1 MAQVLLLSD
10 TPDDALPSLELLTHR
25 IRTFPAEA
33 ASIVRAP
40 NVDVTLID
48 ARTKLAH
55 ARSLCQ
61 LVKSSMLSPVLVI
74 VTESGLATLNESWQA
89 DDFILG
95 EASPGEVDARIRLA
109 AVETEVEAP
118 IGEIRAGGITIDE
131 TTYMATINGRLLNLT
146 YKEFELLKHL
156 ALHPGQVFTR
166 DRLLHDVWG
175 YDYFGGTR
183 TVDVHIR
190 RLRAKLGPDH
200 ESLIG
205 TVRNVGYRLVVSGTE
220 SANAGSGAAGARQDD
235 DVDAA

>member
-10 TPDDALPSLELLTHR
+10 APEAALPSLELLNHR
-25 IRTFPAEA
+25 VRSFPAEA
-33 ASIVRAP
+33 SSIVRAP

-48 ARTKLAH
+48 ARTNLAH

-61 LVKSSMLSPVLVI
+61 LVKSSMLSPVI
-74 VTESGLATLNESWQA
+74 VVVSESGLATLNETWQA
-89 DDFILG
+89 DDFILTG
-95 EASPGEVDARIRLA
+95 ASPGEVDARLRMA
-109 AVETEVEAP
+109 AVEAEDEVP
-118 IGEIRAGGITIDE
+118 NGEIRAGAIVIDE
-131 TTYMATINGRLLNLT
+131 TTYMATIEGKLLNLT

-166 DRLLHDVWG
+166 DGLLHDVWG

-190 RLRAKLGPDH
+190 RLRAKLGPEH

-205 TVRNVGYRLVVSGTE
+205 TVRNVGYRLLIE
-220 SANAGSGAAGARQDD
+220 GSGHEDNARDD
-235 DVDAA
+235 IDAA

>member
-10 TPDDALPSLELLTHR
+10 TPEVALPSLELLNHR
-25 IRTFPAEA
+25 VRSFPAEA
-33 ASIVRAP
+33 SSIVRAP
-40 NVDVTLID
+40 NVDITLID
-48 ARTKLAH
+48 ARTNLAH

-61 LVKSSMLSPVLVI
+61 LVKSSMLSPVI
-74 VTESGLATLNESWQA
+74 VVVSESGLATLNETWQA
-89 DDFILG
+89 DDFILTG
-95 EASPGEVDARIRLA
+95 ASPGEVDARLRMA
-109 AVETEVEAP
+109 AVEAEDEVP
-118 IGEIRAGGITIDE
+118 NGEIRAGAIVIDE
-131 TTYMATINGRLLNLT
+131 TTYMATIHGKLLNLT

-190 RLRAKLGPDH
+190 RLRAKLGPEH

-205 TVRNVGYRLVVSGTE
+205 TVRNVGYRLLIE
-220 SANAGSGAAGARQDD
+220 GSGHEGNDRDD
-235 DVDAA
+235 IDAA

>member
-10 TPDDALPSLELLTHR
+10 TPEAALPSLELLNHR
-25 IRTFPAEA
+25 VRSFPAEA
-33 ASIVRAP
+33 SSIVRAP
-40 NVDVTLID
+40 NVDITLID
-48 ARTKLAH
+48 ARTNLAH

-61 LVKSSMLSPVLVI
+61 LVKSSMLSPVI
-74 VTESGLATLNESWQA
+74 VVVSESGLATLNETWQA
-89 DDFILG
+89 DDFILTG
-95 EASPGEVDARIRLA
+95 ASPGEVDARLRMA
-109 AVETEVEAP
+109 AVEAEDEVP
-118 IGEIRAGGITIDE
+118 NGEIRAGAIVIDE
-131 TTYMATINGRLLNLT
+131 TTYMATIHGKLLNLT

-190 RLRAKLGPDH
+190 RLRAKLGPEH

-205 TVRNVGYRLVVSGTE
+205 TVRNVGYRLLIE
-220 SANAGSGAAGARQDD
+220 GSGHEGNDRDD
-235 DVDAA
+235 IDAA

>member
-10 TPDDALPSLELLTHR
+10 SPEATLPSLELLNHR
-25 IRTFPAEA
+25 VRSFPSEA

-40 NVDVTLID
+40 SVDLTLLD
-48 ARTKLAH
+48 ARTDLAH

-61 LVKSSMLSPVLVI
+61 LVKSSLMSPVI
-74 VTESGLATLNESWQA
+74 VVVSESGLATLNESWQA
-89 DDFILG
+89 DDFILTG
-95 EASPGEVDARIRLA
+95 ASPGEVDARLRMV
-109 AVETEVEAP
+109 AVETPDEAP
-118 IGEIRAGGITIDE
+118 AGEIRAGAITIDE
-131 TTYMATINGRLLNLT
+131 TTYMATIHGKLLNLT

-190 RLRAKLGPDH
+190 RLRSKLGPEH

-205 TVRNVGYRLVVSGTE
+205 TVRNVGYRLMTE
-220 SANAGSGAAGARQDD
+220 SGVN
-235 DVDAA
+235 

>member
-25 IRTFPAEA
+25 IRSFPAEA
-33 ASIVRAP
+33 SSIVRAP

-48 ARTKLAH
+48 ARSKLAH

-74 VTESGLATLNESWQA
+74 VTEAGLATLNESWQA

-95 EASPGEVDARIRLA
+95 EASPGEIDARIRLA
-109 AVETEVEAP
+109 AVETVEETP
-118 IGEIRAGGITIDE
+118 VGEIRAGGITIDE

-205 TVRNVGYRLVVSGTE
+205 TVRNVGYRLVISGTDTVDPPE
-220 SANAGSGAAGARQDD
+220 GDREDDGA
-235 DVDAA
+235 DAA

>member
-10 TPDDALPSLELLTHR
+10 APEAALPSLELLNHR
-25 IRTFPAEA
+25 VRSFPAEA
-33 ASIVRAP
+33 SSIVRAP
-40 NVDVTLID
+40 NVDITLID
-48 ARTKLAH
+48 ARTNLAH

-61 LVKSSMLSPVLVI
+61 LVKSSMLSPVI
-74 VTESGLATLNESWQA
+74 VVVSESGLATLNETWQA
-89 DDFILG
+89 DDFILTG
-95 EASPGEVDARIRLA
+95 ASPGEVDARLRMA
-109 AVETEVEAP
+109 AVEAEDEVP
-118 IGEIRAGGITIDE
+118 NGEIRAGAIVIDE
-131 TTYMATINGRLLNLT
+131 TTYMATIHGKLLNLT

-190 RLRAKLGPDH
+190 RLRAKLGPEH

-205 TVRNVGYRLVVSGTE
+205 TVRNVGYRLLIE
-220 SANAGSGAAGARQDD
+220 GSGHEGNDRDD
-235 DVDAA
+235 IDAA

>member
-10 TPDDALPSLELLTHR
+10 TPDDALPPLGLLTHR

-33 ASIVRAP
+33 SSIVRAP

-74 VTESGLATLNESWQA
+74 VTEAGLATLNESWQA
-89 DDFILG
+89 DDFILD
-95 EASPGEVDARIRLA
+95 EAGPGEIDARIRLA
-109 AVETEVEAP
+109 AVETAEETPV
-118 IGEIRAGGITIDE
+118 GEIRAGGITIDE

-205 TVRNVGYRLVVSGTE
+205 TVRNVGYRLVIGGSDT
-220 SANAGSGAAGARQDD
+220 AGPADDDRRVAGA
-235 DVDAA
+235 DAA

>member
-10 TPDDALPSLELLTHR
+10 TPDDALPSLDLLTHR
-25 IRTFPAEA
+25 IRSFPAEA
-33 ASIVRAP
+33 SSIVRAP

-61 LVKSSMLSPVLVI
+61 LVKTSMLSPVLVI
-74 VTESGLATLNESWQA
+74 VTEAGLATLNESWQA

-95 EASPGEVDARIRLA
+95 EASPGEIDARIRLA
-109 AVETEVEAP
+109 AVETVEETP
-118 IGEIRAGGITIDE
+118 VGEIRAGGITIDE

-205 TVRNVGYRLVVSGTE
+205 TVRNVGYRLVISGIE
-220 SANAGSGAAGARQDD
+220 AASPSDD
-235 DVDAA
+235 DRRDDGADAA

>member
-10 TPDDALPSLELLTHR
+10 APEAALPSLELLNHR
-25 IRTFPAEA
+25 VRSFPAEA
-33 ASIVRAP
+33 SSIVRAP
-40 NVDVTLID
+40 NVDITLID
-48 ARTKLAH
+48 ARTNLAH

-61 LVKSSMLSPVLVI
+61 LVKSSMLSPVI
-74 VTESGLATLNESWQA
+74 VVVSESGLATLNETWQA
-89 DDFILG
+89 DDFILTG
-95 EASPGEVDARIRLA
+95 ASPGEVDARLRMA
-109 AVETEVEAP
+109 AVEAEDEVP
-118 IGEIRAGGITIDE
+118 NGEIRAGAIVIDE
-131 TTYMATINGRLLNLT
+131 TTYMATIHGKLLNLT

-190 RLRAKLGPDH
+190 RLRAKLGPEH

-205 TVRNVGYRLVVSGTE
+205 TVRNVGYRLLIE
-220 SANAGSGAAGARQDD
+220 GSGHEDNDRDD
-235 DVDAA
+235 IDAA

>member
-10 TPDDALPSLELLTHR
+10 APDDALPSLELLNHR
-25 IRTFPAEA
+25 VRSFPAEA
-33 ASIVRAP
+33 SSIVRAP
-40 NVDVTLID
+40 NVDITLID
-48 ARTKLAH
+48 ARKNLAH

-61 LVKSSMLSPVLVI
+61 LVKSSMLSPVMVI
-74 VTESGLATLNESWQA
+74 VSETGLPTLNESWHT
-89 DDFILG
+89 DDFLLTDS
-95 EASPGEVDARIRLA
+95 SPGEIDARIRLA
-109 AVETEVEAP
+109 AVEVEDEAP
-118 IGEIRAGGITIDE
+118 SGEIRAGAISIDE

-190 RLRAKLGPDH
+190 RLRAKLGSEH
-200 ESLIG
+200 ETLIG
-205 TVRNVGYRLVVSGTE
+205 TVRNVGYRLVVSG
-220 SANAGSGAAGARQDD
+220 NVDNGDGDDIPAADSLSSD
-235 DVDAA
+235 TV

>member
-33 ASIVRAP
+33 SSIVRAP

-48 ARTKLAH
+48 ARTKIAH

-74 VTESGLATLNESWQA
+74 VTEAGLATLNESWQA

-95 EASPGEVDARIRLA
+95 EASPGEIDARIRLA
-109 AVETEVEAP
+109 AVETEEETPV
-118 IGEIRAGGITIDE
+118 GEIRAGGITIDE

-205 TVRNVGYRLVVSGTE
+205 TVRNVGYRLVISGSDT
-220 SANAGSGAAGARQDD
+220 SSPSDDDRQDD
-235 DVDAA
+235 GADAA

>member
-10 TPDDALPSLELLTHR
+10 APEDALPSLELLNHR
-25 IRTFPAEA
+25 IRSFPAEA
-33 ASIVRAP
+33 SSIVRAP
-40 NVDVTLID
+40 NVDITLID
-48 ARTKLAH
+48 ARSNLAH

-61 LVKSSMLSPVLVI
+61 LVKTSMLSPVIVV
-74 VTESGLATLNESWQA
+74 VTETGLPTLNETWQA
-89 DDFILG
+89 DSFVLT
-95 EASPGEVDARIRLA
+95 EASPGEVDARIRMA
-109 AVETEVEAP
+109 SVETEDVAP
-118 IGEIRAGGITIDE
+118 AGEIRAGAIVIDE
-131 TTYMATINGRLLNLT
+131 TTYMATIHGKLLNLT

-190 RLRAKLGPDH
+190 RLRSKLGPEH

-205 TVRNVGYRLVVSGTE
+205 TVRNVGYRLLTGGTDHQE
-220 SANAGSGAAGARQDD
+220 SNGDA
-235 DVDAA
+235 DAA

>member
-10 TPDDALPSLELLTHR
+10 APDDALPSLELLNHR
-25 IRTFPAEA
+25 VRSFPSEA

-40 NVDVTLID
+40 NVDITLID
-48 ARTKLAH
+48 ARKNLAH

-61 LVKSSMLSPVLVI
+61 LVKSSMLSPVMVI
-74 VTESGLATLNESWQA
+74 VSETGLPTLNESWQT
-89 DDFILG
+89 DDFLLTDS
-95 EASPGEVDARIRLA
+95 SPGEIDARIRLA
-109 AVETEVEAP
+109 AVEVEDQVP
-118 IGEIRAGGITIDE
+118 SGEIRAGGITIDE

-156 ALHPGQVFTR
+156 ALHPGQVVTR

-190 RLRAKLGPDH
+190 RLRAKLGSEH
-200 ESLIG
+200 ETLIG
-205 TVRNVGYRLVVSGTE
+205 TVRNVGYRLVVSGADDNGAV
-220 SANAGSGAAGARQDD
+220 SAA
-235 DVDAA
+235 DALSSDTV

>member
-33 ASIVRAP
+33 SSIVRAP

-48 ARTKLAH
+48 ARSRLAH

-61 LVKSSMLSPVLVI
+61 LVKSSMVSPVLVI
-74 VTESGLATLNESWQA
+74 VAEAGLATLNESWQA

-95 EASPGEVDARIRLA
+95 EASPGEIDARIRLA
-109 AVETEVEAP
+109 AVETVEETP
-118 IGEIRAGGITIDE
+118 VGEIRAGGITIDE

-205 TVRNVGYRLVVSGTE
+205 TVRNVGYRLVISGSDT
-220 SANAGSGAAGARQDD
+220 AAPADDPRQDD
-235 DVDAA
+235 GADAA

>member
-10 TPDDALPSLELLTHR
+10 APEDTLPSLELLNHR
-25 IRTFPAEA
+25 VLSFPAEA

-40 NVDVTLID
+40 NVELILID
-48 ARTKLAH
+48 ARTNLAH

-61 LVKSSMLSPVLVI
+61 LVKTSMLSPVIVV
-74 VTESGLATLNESWQA
+74 VTETGLPTLNETWQA
-89 DDFILG
+89 DSFVLAD
-95 EASPGEVDARIRLA
+95 ASPGEVDARIRMSS
-109 AVETEVEAP
+109 VEAQEAAP
-118 IGEIRAGGITIDE
+118 TGEIRAGAIVIDE
-131 TTYMATINGRLLNLT
+131 TTYMATIHGKLLNLT

-190 RLRAKLGPDH
+190 RLRSKLGPEH

-205 TVRNVGYRLVVSGTE
+205 TVRNVGYRLL
-220 SANAGSGAAGARQDD
+220 AGSSEDQEQEPSSDGATVA
-235 DVDAA
+235 

>member
-10 TPDDALPSLELLTHR
+10 APDDALPSLELLNHR
-25 IRTFPAEA
+25 TRSFPAEA
-33 ASIVRAP
+33 SSIVRAP
-40 NVDVTLID
+40 NADITLID
-48 ARTKLAH
+48 ARRSLAH

-61 LVKSSMLSPVLVI
+61 LVKSSMLSPILVI
-74 VTESGLATLNESWQA
+74 VNEAGLPTLNETWQA
-89 DDFILG
+89 DDFVLA
-95 EASPGEVDARIRLA
+95 EASPGEVDARIRMA
-109 AVETEVEAP
+109 AVETEDETP
-118 IGEIRAGGITIDE
+118 SGEIRAGGITIDE

-205 TVRNVGYRLVVSGTE
+205 TVRNVGYRLVISGD
-220 SANAGSGAAGARQDD
+220 AGSRNAEPEEAEEAAGIRD
-235 DVDAA
+235 

>member
-1 MAQVLLLSD
+1 MAHVLLLSD

-33 ASIVRAP
+33 SSIVRAP

-48 ARTKLAH
+48 ARSRLAH

-61 LVKSSMLSPVLVI
+61 LVKSSMVSPVLVI
-74 VTESGLATLNESWQA
+74 VAEAGLATLNESWQA
-89 DDFILG
+89 DDFILC
-95 EASPGEVDARIRLA
+95 EASPGEIDARIRLA
-109 AVETEVEAP
+109 AVETTEETPV
-118 IGEIRAGGITIDE
+118 GEIRAGGITIDE

-205 TVRNVGYRLVVSGTE
+205 TVRNVGYRLVVSGAETATP
-220 SANAGSGAAGARQDD
+220 SDDARSDDGA
-235 DVDAA
+235 DAA